1 MNLKVILVLMG
12 QGEETLVQTL
22 QQNMLK
28 GGYQRDAYK
37 NGEIYKNLGER
48 LPALAAFPE
57 DLGLSPSIHMVAHN
71 LL

>member
-12 QGEETLVQTL
+12 QGEETL

-37 NGEIYKNLGER
+37 NGEIYKNLAQR

-57 DLGLSPSIHMVAHN
+57 DLGLSPSIYMVVHN
-71 LL
+71 L